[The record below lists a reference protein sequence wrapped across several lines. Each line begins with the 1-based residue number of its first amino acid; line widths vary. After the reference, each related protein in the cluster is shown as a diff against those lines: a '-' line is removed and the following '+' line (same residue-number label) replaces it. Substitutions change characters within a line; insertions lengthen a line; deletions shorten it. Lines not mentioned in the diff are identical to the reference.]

1 MRRVIRIKNL
11 HCAACAAELKEE
23 LEELKDIEEAAVD
36 FINQRVTLS
45 YNTPEAFS
53 GAVELIAGFEEVEI
67 VDGSAPRKKESHMKE
82 IISIAL
88 SAAFFVPGLILHF
101 VGGMPEWLPLA
112 LFLASFAAAGWE
124 VVLTV
129 CKNFAKLFRSFRL
142 SLLFDENFLM
152 LIAAVGAFALGEGME
167 GAAVMLL
174 YEIGELLQAIA
185 VGSSRGAIAKL
196 MELKSD
202 SAILLD
208 GEEQREVAPEELQK
222 GDVILLRKG
231 DKVPADCTL
240 LSGESAFDTKSIT
253 GESYLRECGEGA
265 ELLAGFLNAG
275 NAVTARVERPS
286 EESAV
291 AKILEMVENASS
303 QKAKPEKFI
312 TKFARIYT
320 PVVVGLAVL
329 LAVVPPL
336 FTGFDFALWIMRALN
351 FLVISCPCAL
361 IISVPLTYF
370 SGVGV
375 LAKHGVLCK
384 GAVCLDTLAKV
395 QTAAFDKTGTLTEGK
410 FTLAGCSSER
420 ALSLIAAVERASSHP
435 FAEAFR
441 YAETPFHAKN
451 VQEIA
456 GMGLAAEIEGREV
469 LVGSRRLMEEHS
481 VVLPELYS
489 PHAVVFCAEDGA
501 FVGYAELEDKLRPD
515 AEEALKGLKVAGVK
529 KIAVLSGD
537 TEERAKAALSGLP
550 VDELKAG
557 LLPEEKPLA
566 ARALKGEGALLYV
579 GDGINDT
586 PVMAESDIAAAMGGL
601 GSDAAIEAS
610 DMVLASDSLKGL
622 PKAMRTAKKT
632 RRIVMQNIVGSIAIK
647 AALMVLSIMGFV
659 PLWAAVFGDVGVML
673 LAVLNSLRMRGRI

>member
-1 MRRVIRIKNL
+1 M
-11 HCAACAAELKEE
+11 
-23 LEELKDIEEAAVD
+23 
-36 FINQRVTLS
+36 
-45 YNTPEAFS
+45 
-53 GAVELIAGFEEVEI
+53 
-67 VDGSAPRKKESHMKE
+67 
-82 IISIAL
+82 
-88 SAAFFVPGLILHF
+88 
-101 VGGMPEWLPLA
+101 
-112 LFLASFAAAGWE
+112 
-124 VVLTV
+124 
-129 CKNFAKLFRSFRL
+129 
-142 SLLFDENFLM
+142 
-152 LIAAVGAFALGEGME
+152 
-167 GAAVMLL
+167 
-174 YEIGELLQAIA
+174 
-185 VGSSRGAIAKL
+185 
-196 MELKSD
+196 
-202 SAILLD
+202 
-208 GEEQREVAPEELQK
+208 
-222 GDVILLRKG
+222 
-231 DKVPADCTL
+231 PADCTL

-253 GESYLRECGEGA
+253 GESYLRECGAGA

-275 NAVTARVERPS
+275 NAVTACVERPS

-312 TKFARIYT
+312 TRFARIYT
-320 PVVVGLAVL
+320 PVVVALAVL

-336 FTGFDFALWIMRALN
+336 FTGFDFAPWIMRALN

-384 GAVCLDTLAKV
+384 GAVCLDTLSKV

-441 YAETPFHAKN
+441 SAETPFHAKN

-456 GMGLAAEIEGREV
+456 GMGLAADIEGREV
-469 LVGSRRLMEEHS
+469 LVGSRRLMEEHA
-481 VVLPELYS
+481 VALPELQS

-515 AEEALKGLKVAGVK
+515 AKEALVGLKGAGIQ

-537 TEERAKAALSGLP
+537 TEERARAALQGLP
-550 VDELKAG
+550 VDELHAG

-586 PVMAESDIAAAMGGL
+586 PVMAESDVAVAMGGL

-610 DMVLASDSLKGL
+610 DLVLASDSLKGL

-632 RRIVMQNIVGSIAIK
+632 RNIVLENIIGSIAIK
-647 AALMVLSIMGFV
+647 AALMVLSIVGFV

-673 LAVLNSLRMRGRI
+673 LAVLNSLRMRGRV